1 MSINSL
7 GYQQNKNP
15 IAQSFYVDE
24 TDGIYATKVNLYFKT
39 TFPATAELQ
48 LPVML
53 HIRPM
58 RNGMP
63 SDVEVVPGS
72 TVYVAHN
79 AVQTSTDGSTATAFT
94 FNEPIFL
101 DGLTDY
107 AIVVYCE
114 TPEYEVFISEI
125 DEQIIGSASARVNLN
140 PNLGSLFYSQNGA
153 TFSANQKQD
162 LKFDIVRAVFDT
174 TTTLPV
180 VKLKNASVPREL
192 LNENPIRTYEADSD
206 VRVYHTN
213 HGLQIGDTVSISG
226 SNAVG
231 GFTTS
236 QLNGDHTI
244 TAIDASGFQFK
255 INGLADS
262 DEVGGGSL
270 VQSTKNIPYSVV
282 WLLLPI

>member
-1 MSINSL
+1 
-7 GYQQNKNP
+7 
-15 IAQSFYVDE
+15 
-24 TDGIYATKVNLYFKT
+24 
-39 TFPATAELQ
+39 
-48 LPVML
+48 
-53 HIRPM
+53 
-58 RNGMP
+58 MP
-63 SDVEVVPGS
+63 SDVEVISGS

-79 AVQTSTDGSTATAFT
+79 AVQTSTDGSTATNFT

-180 VKLKNASVPREL
+180 VKLKNASV
-192 LNENPIRTYEADSD
+192 
-206 VRVYHTN
+206 
-213 HGLQIGDTVSISG
+213 
-226 SNAVG
+226 
-231 GFTTS
+231 F
-236 QLNGDHTI
+236 
-244 TAIDASGFQFK
+244 
-255 INGLADS
+255 
-262 DEVGGGSL
+262 L
-270 VQSTKNIPYSVV
+270 VNY
-282 WLLLPI
+282 